1 MTAWQDE
8 NVENDIASG
17 GKGIEINEGDKKNGL
32 DSELILVLIAAALRD
47 PEYHGSSFPVK
58 RQMSKVSSMDFESD

>member
-1 MTAWQDE
+1 MKMWKM
-8 NVENDIASG
+8 ISASG
-17 GKGIEINEGDKKNGL
+17 EEGIEINEGDKKRKGL

-47 PEYHGSSFPVK
+47 PEYHGSSFTVK

>member
-1 MTAWQDE
+1 MKMWKM
-8 NVENDIASG
+8 ISASG
-17 GKGIEINEGDKKNGL
+17 GEGIEINEGDKKKGL

>member
-1 MTAWQDE
+1 MTTWQDE
-8 NVENDIASG
+8 NVEMISASG
-17 GKGIEINEGDKKNGL
+17 GKGVGINEGEKKKRL

-58 RQMSKVSSMDFESD
+58 RQMSKVSSMDFESG